1 MADPKTIEEMNLHE
15 LRDWKMQ
22 VMAELKAVMARIHE
36 LELIEAGLGAVPPV
50 KEPGTNAHPEGEDVP
65 PETAA

>member
-1 MADPKTIEEMNLHE
+1 VADPKTIEEMNLHE
-15 LRDWKMQ
+15 LRSWKEE

-36 LELIEAGLGAVPPV
+36 LDLIEAGL
-50 KEPGTNAHPEGEDVP
+50 KEPRPNARPEGEDAP